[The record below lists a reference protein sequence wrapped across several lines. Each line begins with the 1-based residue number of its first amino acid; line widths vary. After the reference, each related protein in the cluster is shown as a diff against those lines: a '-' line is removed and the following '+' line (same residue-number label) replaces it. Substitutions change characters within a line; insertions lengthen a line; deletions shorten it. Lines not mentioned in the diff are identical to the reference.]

1 MSSNHRSLQDGT
13 TTLPT
18 SSGDRD
24 FEITF
29 DVPGLSSS
37 TFVHTRPYLSYR
49 VAPVGSSGTRLVM
62 ELNGTEIVDLSY
74 NTTVNRTMTEIFD
87 HGVLRAGT
95 GGVNTLR
102 VFVPDDEPG
111 SAQICELIVTYT
123 DA

>member
-13 TTLPT
+13 ITLPT

-24 FEITF
+24 FEINF
-29 DVPGLSSS
+29 DVPGLSGS
-37 TFVHTRPYLSYR
+37 TSTHTRPYLSYR
-49 VAPVGSSGTRLVM
+49 VAPLGSSGTHLVM

-74 NTTVNRTMTEIFD
+74 NTTVNRTMTEIFE
-87 HGVLRAGT
+87 HGVLKAGT
-95 GGVNTLR
+95 GGVNKLR

-111 SAQICELIVTYT
+111 AAQVCELIVTYT